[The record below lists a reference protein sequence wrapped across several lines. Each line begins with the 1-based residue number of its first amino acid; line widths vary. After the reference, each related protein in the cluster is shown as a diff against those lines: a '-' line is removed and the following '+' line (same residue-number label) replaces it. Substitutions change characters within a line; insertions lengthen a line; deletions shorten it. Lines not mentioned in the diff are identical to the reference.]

1 MLHVLGAREDLDR
14 VEDGHGLHIVAPAS
28 PGEPLSW
35 GYDRPAMVEI
45 SPDLA
50 IPEGELTFTASR
62 SGGPGGQNVNKV
74 NTRVTLAFDVAGSP
88 TLSPEQK
95 TRILDRLATRI
106 SKGGVMQVVS
116 QRHRTQAGN
125 RQAALERFVDL
136 LRMALARDA
145 PRVPTRP
152 TRVAKERRVA
162 SKKLRARVKE
172 GRRRP
177 NVDDP

>member
-62 SGGPGGQNVNKV
+62 SGGPGGQNVNKG
-74 NTRVTLAFDVAGSP
+74 NTRVTLAFDVAGAP
-88 TLSPEQK
+88 PPPPPGRKGTGGAPQK
-95 TRILDRLATRI
+95 TP
-106 SKGGVMQVVS
+106 
-116 QRHRTQAGN
+116 
-125 RQAALERFVDL
+125 
-136 LRMALARDA
+136 A
-145 PRVPTRP
+145 P
-152 TRVAKERRVA
+152 A
-162 SKKLRARVKE
+162 
-172 GRRRP
+172 
-177 NVDDP
+177 